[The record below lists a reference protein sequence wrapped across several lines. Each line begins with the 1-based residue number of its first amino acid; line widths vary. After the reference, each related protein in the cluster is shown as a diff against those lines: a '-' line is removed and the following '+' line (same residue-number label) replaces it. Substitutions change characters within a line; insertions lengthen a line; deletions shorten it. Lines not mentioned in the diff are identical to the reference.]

1 MSQEHRRIGS
11 MAANIKAPLHSYQHD
26 LSSEFV
32 ISKSQAPFESIQ
44 KVYQFI
50 NKKKRHDSSSHKSVQ
65 FPPDTK
71 FFSGN
76 APYEEERSSL
86 VQERKAI
93 RSISRPKSGEN
104 LQNIKG
110 LQQSRSFNS
119 LSNARNLHE
128 NPQKIQ
134 QNAQNIQSAQNVQS
148 AQNLNKQKLG
158 NVLDR
163 DARRV
168 HKYLLP
174 KGRPNNAI
182 NSVNSYSFEQGKE
195 ETRFKKSVD
204 SSSQGILNP
213 GKNLPYN
220 KIESTRQETRP
231 QNTKL
236 SHLRRED
243 PTSLSF
249 SSLRHRPNFS
259 NNNSIFHDHSHG
271 HVHFAI
277 QEDHNSSGF
286 NFESPIA
293 TNRAAQEIDFPGKK

>member
-11 MAANIKAPLHSYQHD
+11 MAVNIKASAHSYQHEI
-26 LSSEFV
+26 SSEFGV
-32 ISKSQAPFESIQ
+32 SKFQAPFESIQ
-44 KVYQFI
+44 KVYNFI
-50 NKKKRHDSSSHKSVQ
+50 NRKKRHDSSSHKSVQ

-76 APYEEERSSL
+76 VPYEEERPSL

-104 LQNIKG
+104 LQNIKV

-119 LSNARNLHE
+119 LSNARSLHE
-128 NPQKIQ
+128 NPQRVPQ
-134 QNAQNIQSAQNVQS
+134 QTS
-148 AQNLNKQKLG
+148 NKQKLG

-182 NSVNSYSFEQGKE
+182 NSVGSYSFEQGKE
-195 ETRFKKSVD
+195 EPKLKKSGD
-204 SSSQGILNP
+204 YTQGIPNP

-220 KIESTRQETRP
+220 KIENHRKDSRP
-231 QNTKL
+231 QNTKM
-236 SHLRRED
+236 SHFRREN
-243 PTSLSF
+243 PTSQSF
-249 SSLRHRPNFS
+249 SSLR
-259 NNNSIFHDHSHG
+259 
-271 HVHFAI
+271 
-277 QEDHNSSGF
+277 
-286 NFESPIA
+286 
-293 TNRAAQEIDFPGKK
+293 K